1 MAKNTDPKPPIAKVE
16 KDARIGLIVS
26 RFNSR
31 ITDRLRKGAIEALKS
46 AGTADAQIEM
56 VEVPG
61 AFEIPLAAKKMAE
74 AKRAHALIAIGCVL
88 RGETDHYNY
97 VCSEVSR
104 GLQLAQLDTGV
115 PCIFCVLTCDT
126 EQQALD
132 RSGGAHGNK
141 GHEAGIAA
149 VEMASFIRKVTK
161 PAASSASKGGASAEK
176 KAGRT
181 RRK

>member
-1 MAKNTDPKPPIAKVE
+1 MAKNTDPKLPIAKIA
-16 KDARIGLIVS
+16 KDDRIGLIVS

-31 ITDRLRKGAIEALKS
+31 ITDRLLKGALAALKS
-46 AGTADAQIEM
+46 AGAVDGQIQV

-61 AFEIPLAAKKMAE
+61 AFEIPLAVKKMAE
-74 AKRAHALIAIGCVL
+74 AKRADALIAIGCVL

-97 VCSEVSR
+97 VCAEVSR

-126 EQQALD
+126 EQQAMD
-132 RSGGAHGNK
+132 RSGGTHGNK
-141 GHEAGIAA
+141 GHDAGIAA
-149 VEMASFIRKVTK
+149 IEMASFVRKFSGPKSST
-161 PAASSASKGGASAEK
+161 AAKSGTSGAKKSK
-176 KAGRT
+176 RT

>member
-1 MAKNTDPKPPIAKVE
+1 MAKNTDPKPPIAKIA
-16 KDARIGLIVS
+16 KDARIGVIVS

-31 ITDRLRKGAIEALKS
+31 ITDRLRKGALEALRS
-46 AGTADAQIEM
+46 AGATDAQIEI

-74 AKRAHALIAIGCVL
+74 AKRADALIAIGCVL

-97 VCSEVSR
+97 VCAEVSR

-126 EQQALD
+126 EQQAID

-141 GHEAGIAA
+141 GYDAGIAA
-149 VEMASFIRKVTK
+149 VEMAAFVRKVTA
-161 PAASSASKGGASAEK
+161 PASSSASRSAAVARK
-176 KAGRT
+176 TARA

>member
-1 MAKNTDPKPPIAKVE
+1 MAKNTDPKLPIARIST
-16 KDARIGLIVS
+16 DARIGVIVS

-31 ITDRLRKGAIEALKS
+31 ITDRLLRGALAALKS
-46 AGTADAQIEM
+46 AGATEAQIEIL
-56 VEVPG
+56 EVPG

-74 AKRAHALIAIGCVL
+74 AKRADTLIAIGCVL

-97 VCSEVSR
+97 VCAEVSR

-126 EQQALD
+126 EQQAMD

-141 GHEAGIAA
+141 GYDAGIAA
-149 VEMASFIRKVTK
+149 VEMAEFVRKVAG
-161 PAASSASKGGASAEK
+161 PASSSAAKSSTSGTTKSKRG
-176 KAGRT
+176 

>member
-1 MAKNTDPKPPIAKVE
+1 MAKNTDPKPPIERIA
-16 KDARIGLIVS
+16 KDARIGVIVS

-31 ITDRLRKGAIEALKS
+31 ITDRLRKGALEALKS
-46 AGTADAQIEM
+46 AGAADGQIQI

-61 AFEIPLAAKKMAE
+61 AFEIPIAAKKMAE
-74 AKRAHALIAIGCVL
+74 AKRADALIAIGCVL

-97 VCSEVSR
+97 VCAEVSR

-126 EQQALD
+126 EQQAMD

-141 GHEAGIAA
+141 GYDAGIAA
-149 VEMASFIRKVTK
+149 VEMAAFVRKVAG
-161 PAASSASKGGASAEK
+161 PASSSAKSGTPPATKSKRA
-176 KAGRT
+176 

>member
-1 MAKNTDPKPPIAKVE
+1 MARNTDPKLPIPRIAKDV
-16 KDARIGLIVS
+16 RIGLIVS

-31 ITDRLRKGAIEALKS
+31 ITDRLRKGALEALKS
-46 AGTADAQIEM
+46 AGATDAQIEI
-56 VEVPG
+56 EDVPG

-74 AKRAHALIAIGCVL
+74 AKSADALIAIGCVL
-88 RGETDHYNY
+88 RGETDHYSY
-97 VCSEVSR
+97 VCAEVSR

-126 EQQALD
+126 EQQAMD

-141 GHEAGIAA
+141 GHDAGIAA
-149 VEMASFIRKVTK
+149 VEMASFVRKVAV
-161 PAASSASKGGASAEK
+161 PASSSTAKRGASRVK
-176 KAGRT
+176 KSSRA